1 MVRATDD
8 GQITRLSDVARLE
21 LGSSRYSLRSLLDNK
36 PAVAIG
42 VFQRPG
48 TNALQASQDVRDT
61 MERLKAELPAGR
73 RLPHR
78 LRPDGVR
85 QRVDRRGRAHAVRGD
100 PARRHRR
107 DRVPADVAG
116 LDHSARRRAGVADR
130 HFRGDARA
138 SASRSTRLSLFG
150 LVLAIGIVVDD
161 AIVVVENAERH
172 IELGQPPME
181 ATRRAMEEVSGPIV
195 AIALVLGAVFVPT
208 AFISGLTGQ
217 FYRQFALTIAIS
229 TFISAFNSLTLSPAL
244 ASRLLLAHG
253 APRDRVQRGIDRLF
267 GWFFRGFNRAFTRG
281 SSIYAGGVSRGLRV
295 AAVALV
301 RLRGTDRADRRRLQP
316 GAAGLHSAAG
326 QGLSRRFR
334 AAARWRDAR
343 SHRTRR
349 PADVGAGAR
358 APGRRQ
364 LRGVPWSVD
373 QRLRQRAEHRHR
385 VHHPEALER
394 ARQDA
399 RHGCQPHR
407 GGAQPAV
414 RVDPGSLRRHL
425 SASAGAGPRAGRR
438 LQAVCRGPRRARLRG
453 AVSAGAERGR
463 RRPEGTGAGRP
474 VLELPGERAADR
486 RPRRSRA
493 GEDLRHSADRRL
505 RHAAGLSRVA
515 LRQRLQPVRPHLSG
529 QRAGRVVVPHAA
541 GADRAAEDAERPRR
555 DGAARIGAACQPHL
569 RTRSGDAL
577 QRLSRRGD
585 QWRAVAGPQLGAG
598 AGARS
603 PACSSARCPT
613 A

>member
-1 MVRATDD
+1 M
-8 GQITRLSDVARLE
+8 
-21 LGSSRYSLRSLLDNK
+21 
-36 PAVAIG
+36 
-42 VFQRPG
+42 
-48 TNALQASQDVRDT
+48 
-61 MERLKAELPAGR
+61 
-73 RLPHR
+73 
-78 LRPDGVR
+78 
-85 QRVDRRGRAHAVRGD
+85 
-100 PARRHRR
+100 
-107 DRVPADVAG
+107 AG

-130 HFRGDARA
+130 HLRGDAGPRLLAQHAVALRPGARHRHRRGRCHRGGGERRTAHRA
-138 SASRSTRLSLFG
+138 GAAADGGDETGDGGSLG
-150 LVLAIGIVVDD
+150 TDHRHCARARRGVRADGVHQRPDRAVLPAVRVDD
-161 AIVVVENAERH
+161 RHLDLHLGVQLADAEPGAGVAAAPR
-172 IELGQPPME
+172 
-181 ATRRAMEEVSGPIV
+181 ARRAARPRPARHRSACSAGSSAASTVS
-195 AIALVLGAVFVPT
+195 
-208 AFISGLTGQ
+208 
-217 FYRQFALTIAIS
+217 
-229 TFISAFNSLTLSPAL
+229 
-244 ASRLLLAHG
+244 
-253 APRDRVQRGIDRLF
+253 
-267 GWFFRGFNRAFTRG
+267 FTRG

-295 AAVALV
+295 AAVVLV

-343 SHRTRR
+343 SHRTRH

-358 APGRRQ
+358 APGRHQ
-364 LRGVPWSVD
+364 LGGVPWSVD

-399 RHGCQPHR
+399 RHGRQPHR

-414 RVDPGSLRRHL
+414 RVDPGRLRRHL
-425 SASAGAGPRAGRR
+425 PAAAGAGPRAGRR

-463 RRPEGTGAGRP
+463 RRAEGTGAGRP

-515 LRQRLQPVRPHLSG
+515 LRQRLQPVRTHLSG

-577 QRLSRRGD
+577 QRLSRPRRSTARRRRATARG
-585 QWRAVAGPQLGAG
+585 RRRR
-598 AGARS
+598 RS